1 MAGGDFDLAA
11 QVDAERADAKKKA
24 AVKARRF
31 LDERRRLLHIIRA
44 SLANE
49 LRIRGRIRW
58 WIGSTK
64 GSEGEADLFGIS
76 SISPPAPLPVH
87 LDRLV
92 PFGTW
97 GGVATK
103 QSVFCL
109 ARVQGRGQ
117 VTYRRPLFSR
127 EVDGAD
133 WMRQGRA
140 GAGVH

>member
-1 MAGGDFDLAA
+1 LAGGDFDLAA
-11 QVDAERADAKKKA
+11 QAYAERADAKKKA

-76 SISPPAPLPVH
+76 SISPPAPLPAH
-87 LDRLV
+87 LDRLA
-92 PFGTW
+92 PFGTRVGW
-97 GGVATK
+97 QTSKASSALPEYRVAVR
-103 QSVFCL
+103 SHIADRSF
-109 ARVQGRGQ
+109 
-117 VTYRRPLFSR
+117 R
-127 EVDGAD
+127 ERLMELIG
-133 WMRQGRA
+133 
-140 GAGVH
+140 